1 MRFQLLGPV
10 MGYSGEQRIDLGSAK
25 QRCVLA
31 VLLLDAGRVV
41 PIEQLIH
48 RVWGEE
54 PPRTVRSTLYSYV
67 ARIRTALRDPG
78 GQAAGMTVVRHAGGY
93 VLEADHECID
103 VHSFRRLTETA
114 RAADDDG
121 EAGDLLHAALDLW
134 QDEALSGLTGAWAE
148 SIRTRLD
155 AERVAAALQYND
167 IRIGLGEGEEL
178 LPELRSLMALR
189 PLDERLAGQLV
200 TALYQAGRQ
209 VEALETY
216 EVVRD
221 RLVGEL
227 GIDPNPDLQ
236 ALHRQVLSA
245 APALKGTSSR
255 EPEVLTTV
263 PRQLPA
269 LPTPFVGR
277 ERELSVLD
285 EMIGEGPESE
295 NAAVVAV
302 IGGMG
307 GVGKTWLAIRWA
319 YRHLSRFPDGQLYVD
334 LRGFDHTEDPISPA
348 AVLRGLLDAL
358 GVPPAVIPA
367 GVHAQTGLYRSLI
380 AGKRMLIVLDNA
392 RDTAQVAPL
401 LPGGPHCTTLITS
414 RNALAGLHTT
424 SRTRALTLGAFADED
439 ARRLLAERLGFVRLD
454 DETDAVAALLSHS
467 AGLPLALGILATRAA
482 AHPEFPL
489 AVVAKELHSE
499 ATRLDVLG
507 TGELSTDLRAVFASS
522 RSALDQEAARMFDLL
537 GLAPGSDISL
547 DAAASLADLPSPRT
561 RVLLRRLGAAHLVQ
575 QQAPGRYAMHDLIR
589 LFAVERGRM
598 TLGAVARD
606 RALRRLAD
614 FCLHTAYRADRLLS
628 PHRETMGLPIPRADR
643 PSDVVHDAASAL
655 AWFEAEHGLIADV
668 QSLAAKRGW
677 YALVWQLA
685 WVSEPFRLRR
695 GRYRDNL
702 MAWRLALKAA
712 EHLRDSGVSAPTLR
726 FAGRAFAMARE
737 YPGAEAHSS

>member
-10 MGYSGEQRIDLGSAK
+10 MGYAGERRIDLGSAK

-67 ARIRTALRDPG
+67 ARIRSALREPD
-78 GQAAGMTVVRHAGGY
+78 GQAAGTTVVRHAGGY
-93 VLEADHECID
+93 VLEAGHERID
-103 VHSFRRLTETA
+103 VHSFRRLTEAA
-114 RAADDDG
+114 RVAGDG
-121 EAGDLLHAALDLW
+121 EAGGLLHTALGLW
-134 QDEALSGLTGAWAE
+134 QDEALSGLTGAWVE
-148 SIRTRLD
+148 GIRTRLD

-167 IRIGLGEGEEL
+167 IRIALGEGEAL
-178 LPELRSLMALR
+178 LPELRSLMAFR

-216 EVVRD
+216 EAIRD
-221 RLVGEL
+221 RLVREL

-255 EPEVLTTV
+255 EPEALTTV

-277 ERELSVLD
+277 EPELSVLD
-285 EMIGEGPESE
+285 EMISEGAESE

-302 IGGMG
+302 IAGMG
-307 GVGKTWLAIRWA
+307 GVGKTWLALRWA
-319 YRHLSRFPDGQLYVD
+319 YRHLGRFPDGQLHVD
-334 LRGFDHTEDPISPA
+334 LRGFDHTEGPISPT
-348 AVLRGLLDAL
+348 AVLRGLLGAL
-358 GVPPAVIPA
+358 GVPPAAIPA
-367 GVHAQTGLYRSLI
+367 GVHAQTGLYRSLV
-380 AGKRMLIVLDNA
+380 ARKRMLIVLDNA

-401 LPGGPHCTTLITS
+401 LPGGPCCTTLITS
-414 RNALAGLHTT
+414 RNTLAGLHTT

-439 ARRLLAERLGFVRLD
+439 ARGLLAERLGSDRLD
-454 DETDAVAALLSHS
+454 DETDAVDAFLSHS

-482 AHPEFPL
+482 AHPGFPL
-489 AVVAKELHSE
+489 AVVAKELHDE
-499 ATRLDVLG
+499 ATRLDALA
-507 TGELSTDLRAVFASS
+507 TGDLSTDLRAVFASS

-537 GLAPGSDISL
+537 GLVPSSDIGL
-547 DAAASLADLPSPRT
+547 DAAASLADLPPPRT
-561 RVLLRRLGAAHLVQ
+561 RVLLHRLGAAHLVQ
-575 QQAPGRYAMHDLIR
+575 QQNPGRYAMHDLVR
-589 LFAVERGRM
+589 LFAAEHGSM
-598 TLGAVARD
+598 TLGVVARHC
-606 RALRRLAD
+606 ALRRLAD
-614 FCLHTAYRADRLLS
+614 FCLHTTYRADRLLS
-628 PHRETMGLPIPRADR
+628 PHRETMGLPIPLEDR

-668 QSLAAKRGW
+668 QSLAARHGW
-677 YALVWQLA
+677 HALVWQLA
-685 WVSEPFRLRR
+685 WLSEPFLLRQ
-695 GRYRDNL
+695 GRYQDNL

-712 EHLRDSGVSAPTLR
+712 EHLRDPGVSAPTLR
-726 FAGRAFAMARE
+726 FVGRALAMARE
-737 YPGAEAHSS
+737 WPGAEAHPS